1 MDWRKLENFS
11 FGDSPDLANR
21 LLEPVLAGEKTATC
35 WAESE
40 GPRSAE
46 VGKMMVVLDGQCVP
60 KAVLKTT
67 GGGTLGCNWQGASP
81 FVFGIEGEGGH
92 MKVSASAVVR

>member
-40 GPRSAE
+40 GLRSAE
-46 VGKMMVVLDGQCVP
+46 VGKMMVVFSP
-60 KAVLKTT
+60 ATT
-67 GGGTLGCNWQGASP
+67 
-81 FVFGIEGEGGH
+81 I
-92 MKVSASAVVR
+92 SAKQQANGLH